1 MTPEPRCPASRQLG
15 RTLQQSCGL
24 PVRRY
29 NPSFLV
35 DEEGLVT
42 GSRSIGGARIIWTAI
57 ALATTL
63 AVVRIPAQQTRRFIY
78 AALPGVGGGNDMKYG
93 GAGIL
98 VFDIDRQHAFV
109 RRIPLQGA
117 PPPPDAAPNRSGP
130 GSAGQ
135 EAIKGIAAN
144 AQTGRLYVSTS
155 RRTAAYDLLTDKL
168 VWEQS
173 WEGRG
178 TDRIALSP
186 DGKTLYA
193 PELGAPK
200 WVVADAMTGALIT
213 TVDKPGSPHNTQ
225 YSDDGTR
232 VYFEAEGN
240 TRTMSVV
247 DAKTHT
253 IVKEIGPFGN
263 MVRPFT
269 FNGKQTLLFANINDF
284 LGFEVADLQT
294 GQILH
299 HVEVPGVTAGKSP
312 THGIPSHGIAMTQ
325 DEREIWIAD
334 NANNYVRIF
343 DATVMPPT
351 LKTSVKVRDEPGW
364 ITFGIDGTLA
374 YPSTGDVVDVKT
386 KKIVATLQDETGAN
400 AESEKMLEI
409 DFAGGKPSVAGDQ
422 FGKGKKR

>member
-1 MTPEPRCPASRQLG
+1 MTARQISISAAIVAAALLAPR
-15 RTLQQSCGL
+15 
-24 PVRRY
+24 
-29 NPSFLV
+29 
-35 DEEGLVT
+35 T
-42 GSRSIGGARIIWTAI
+42 G
-57 ALATTL
+57 
-63 AVVRIPAQQTRRFIY
+63 AQQTRRFLY
-78 AALPGVGGGNDMKYG
+78 AALPGVGGGNNLKYG
-93 GAGIL
+93 GAGVL
-98 VFDIDRQHAFV
+98 VFDIDNGHRFV
-109 RRIPLQGA
+109 KRIGLQGA
-117 PPPPDAAPNRSGP
+117 PPPPPAR
-130 GSAGQ
+130 Q
-135 EAIKGIAAN
+135 EAIKGIAAH
-144 AQTGRLYVSTS
+144 APTARLYVSTS
-155 RRTAAYDLLTDKL
+155 RRVAAYDLRTDTL

-173 WEGRG
+173 YDGRG

-186 DGKTLYA
+186 DGTTIYA

-200 WVVADAMTGALIT
+200 WMVADAATGAPIAT
-213 TVDKPGSPHNTQ
+213 IDKPGRPHNTQ

-232 VYFEAEGN
+232 VYFEAEGD

-247 DAKTHT
+247 DAKTRT

-269 FNGKQTLLFANINDF
+269 FNGKQSLLFANINDF
-284 LGFEVADLQT
+284 LGFEIADLKT

-299 HVEVPGVTAGKSP
+299 HVEVPGVTAGRSP

-325 DEREIWIAD
+325 DESEIWIAD

-364 ITFGIDGTLA
+364 ITFGIDGRLG
-374 YPSTGDVVDVKT
+374 YPSTGDVIDVRT
-386 KKIVATLQDETGAN
+386 KKIVGTLQDETGAN

-409 DFAGGKPSVAGDQ
+409 DFAGGKPVATGDQ